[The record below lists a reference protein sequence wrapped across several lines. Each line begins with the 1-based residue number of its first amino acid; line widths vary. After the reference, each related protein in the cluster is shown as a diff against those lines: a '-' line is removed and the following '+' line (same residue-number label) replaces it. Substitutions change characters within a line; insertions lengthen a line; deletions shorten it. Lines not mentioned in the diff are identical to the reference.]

1 METALVST
9 DPAPADLV
17 ATDVTPPDLTY
28 LNGFASEDLAQNRDG
43 RLSDNQRGELR
54 RAARDEVGGG
64 AILLA
69 FAIFGFLVS
78 GINMV
83 SVITCGFVLYYVVKL
98 VERIVELREGV
109 LCDVVG
115 DARPEFVPDSE
126 GPDDYWLHI
135 GGLKLDITK
144 AAYAAFRS
152 GGPYRIYY
160 VGDTNTV
167 VGGEV
172 LPDWRPLP
180 RPRPAKRHWWQN
192 VSIGVE

>member
-1 METALVST
+1 METTLVSFDPASADRVST
-9 DPAPADLV
+9 DD
-17 ATDVTPPDLTY
+17 TTPDLTY
-28 LNGFASEDLAQNRDG
+28 LNGFGMEDLNENRAG
-43 RLSDNQRGELR
+43 RLSSNQRSELR
-54 RAARDEVGGG
+54 RAARDEVVGG
-64 AILLA
+64 AVLLA

-83 SVITCGFVLYYVVKL
+83 SLITCGFVLYYVVKL

-109 LCDVVG
+109 LCEVVG

-135 GGLKLDITK
+135 GGLKLDISK

-152 GGPYRIYY
+152 GGTYRIYY

-180 RPRPAKRHWWQN
+180 APLPPKRHWCHN
-192 VSIGVE
+192 VSISLE